1 MHELAGETIALGY
14 PDVVDYSTNRARFEK
29 KPDCS
34 QHIVLLLLLYILPCL
49 SQRQNEPQCNRVTKS
64 KRREL

>member
-1 MHELAGETIALGY
+1 MHELAGETIALDY

-29 KPDCS
+29 RPDCS
-34 QHIVLLLLLYILPCL
+34 QYIVLLLLLYILSCL
-49 SQRQNEPQCNRVTKS
+49 SQRQNEPWCNRVIKS

>member
-1 MHELAGETIALGY
+1 MHELAGEKIALDY

-29 KPDCS
+29 GPDCS
-34 QHIVLLLLLYILPCL
+34 QYIVLLLLLHILSWL
-49 SQRQNEPQCNRVTKS
+49 SRRQNEPWCDGVTKS